1 MPVSVIVHIANEEP
15 IVGEIEEMPNA
26 GDTVL
31 VLSNPR
37 KRDGRDVPFLAE
49 NVTTV
54 IWPWVRLAFVEI
66 IPSLAE
72 EEIIGFVRE

>member
-1 MPVSVIVHIANEEP
+1 MPISVLVHISNEEP
-15 IVGEIEEMPNA
+15 ILGEVEELPTP

-31 VLSNPR
+31 IVSNPR
-37 KRDGRDVPFLAE
+37 KRDGRDVTFLEA

-54 IWPWVRLAFVEI
+54 IWPWNHVSFVEVM
-66 IPSLAE
+66 PSGEE

>member
-1 MPVSVIVHIANEEP
+1 MPISVIVHIANEEP
-15 IVGEIEEMPNA
+15 IVGEIEDIPNP
-26 GDTVL
+26 GDNVL
-31 VLSNPR
+31 VLNNPR

-54 IWPWVRLAFVEI
+54 MWPWVRLSFVEI
-66 IPSLAE
+66 MPSMGE

>member
-1 MPVSVIVHIANEEP
+1 MPISVIVHIANEEL
-15 IVGEIEEMPNA
+15 IVGEIEDMPTP

-37 KRDGRDVPFLAE
+37 KRDGRDVTFLQDG
-49 NVTTV
+49 VTTV
-54 IWPWVRLAFVEI
+54 IWPWPRIAFLEI
-66 IPSLAE
+66 MPSMDD